1 MALDL
6 IVQHVH
12 SQLEKVSRGEEGKG
26 PACRGQGVAAHRPVL
41 LEHQGTGLDIT
52 SLFSEGPSVVFGGT
66 DL

>member
-12 SQLEKVSRGEEGKG
+12 SQLEKVSRGEEEKG
-26 PACRGQGVAAHRPVL
+26 SAHRGRDVAVHRRVL
-41 LEHQGTGLDIT
+41 LGAPGVGLDIT
-52 SLFSEGPSVVFGGT
+52 PLFSKGPGMVLGGA